1 MDFLNFQKQMGEQY
15 GTSESDWAPL
25 KKAAVVRFD
34 YDEKNNLSGQY
45 NRKFVYPD
53 KDHTTEFRAGDI
65 WLVSL
70 SDNPKTYAN
79 YFAIPLR
86 KIDASFLYEMIKDQL
101 DSFALS
107 LWENNR
113 TILEP
118 FLDEKYQDIIKERI
132 NKAVEEKTEELN
144 KTIETLKN
152 DLDELGKINEQDKGI
167 IQSNEEKIELLT
179 AQITVLK
186 NEPAKISTAASSA
199 TEQPRPQTDFKEIA
213 EPQVSLIE
221 RSGPDSLTSE
231 SFTKSRYFVHLSADH
246 KMLLIREDKNGT
258 VICMD
263 NTLILSGLSSILPY
277 NEGDVLSGEYSGK
290 FGGIVVYLK

>member
-1 MDFLNFQKQMGEQY
+1 MDFLNFQKQMNEQY
-15 GTSESDWAPL
+15 GTTESDWAPL

-34 YDEKNNLSGQY
+34 YDDKNNLSGQY

-53 KDHTTEFRAGDI
+53 KGHIAEFRAGDI
-65 WLVSL
+65 WIVSL
-70 SDNPKTYAN
+70 SDNPKTYGN

-86 KIDASFLYEMIKDQL
+86 KIDASFLYEMSKDQL

-132 NKAVEEKTEELN
+132 SKAVEEKTDELS
-144 KTIETLKN
+144 KTIEALN
-152 DLDELGKINEQDKGI
+152 NELDELKKTNEQDKDI
-167 IQSNEEKIELLT
+167 IQSNEEKIALLT
-179 AQITVLK
+179 AKITVLEK
-186 NEPAKISTAASSA
+186 DPPKVAVTASAS
-199 TEQPRPQTDFKEIA
+199 TEQTAPQTDFKEIA
-213 EPQVSLIE
+213 EPQVSVIE